1 MKDDTAISRLYID
14 LTAHLIAREIAKFR
28 RGEQA
33 ALVSF
38 ANVAKLARN
47 ARRELAA
54 LSARAH
60 EPAMPDPPP
69 SYISVHAKP
78 ATDQGRVARAQAPQF

>member
-1 MKDDTAISRLYID
+1 MKDDTVSRRLYIE
-14 LTAHLIAREIAKFR
+14 LTAHLVAREIAKFR

-54 LSARAH
+54 LSVRAH

-69 SYISVHAKP
+69 SYISAPSKP
-78 ATDQGRVARAQAPQF
+78 ATDQGRVARGQASQF